1 MVRVPQ
7 RLVAI
12 TLQEC
17 GFRIVSELLAN
28 HQELS
33 DEVEQL
39 AFLGVRQT

>member
-7 RLVAI
+7 RLASS
-12 TLQEC
+12 TLQER
-17 GFRIVSELLAN
+17 GFRIVSELLTN